1 MSFKPKRGM
10 IMAAG
15 LGLRM
20 RPLTN
25 DRPKPLIDVDGRTL
39 LDHAIDRLK
48 HVGVT
53 KILVNAH
60 YKADMV
66 IAHVKTRTDVEIT
79 IQDERDKILDTGGAL
94 KRALPFFGNEP
105 FISHNSDSIW
115 LESWGSNLERMVRQW
130 DDKAM
135 DCLMLLATTHTS
147 IGYDGGGDFMMDT
160 EGHLSRRVAP
170 RITPFAWPGVQVMH
184 PRLVARGPDTDVF
197 STNKLWDIAIS
208 EGRLYGI
215 RLDGKWMH
223 IGTPEAK
230 AEAEDFLGQRRAA
243 P

>member
-1 MSFKPKRGM
+1 
-10 IMAAG
+10 MAAG
-15 LGLRM
+15 LGMRM

-48 HVGVT
+48 HVGVRQ
-53 KILVNAH
+53 ILVNAH
-60 YKADMV
+60 YKAEMV
-66 IAHVKTRTDVEIT
+66 IAHVKKRTDVEIT
-79 IQDERDKILDTGGAL
+79 IQDESDKILDTGGAL
-94 KRALPFFGNEP
+94 KRALPFFGDEP
-105 FISHNSDSIW
+105 FITHNSDSIW
-115 LESWGSNLERMVRQW
+115 LESWSSNLERMVRTW
-130 DDKAM
+130 DDKTM
-135 DCLMLLATTHTS
+135 DCLMLLAATHSS
-147 IGYDGGGDFMMDT
+147 IGYEGSGDFTMD
-160 EGHLSRRVAP
+160 GDGRLARRVAP
-170 RITPFAWPGVQVMH
+170 RIAPFAWPGVQVIH
-184 PRLVARGPDTDVF
+184 PRLVRRGPDADVF

-230 AEAEDFLGQRRAA
+230 AEAEAFLDKRHAA